1 MKALKALVIGM
12 GILIIAEIVV
22 VAVTI
27 AHRLSAPATA
37 PTAPGKLALAAGTEI
52 EAMSGTADRITL
64 LVRQSDGARALLVV
78 DPATG
83 AVIHRVDITTP
94 PRDQP

>member
-12 GILIIAEIVV
+12 GVLIVAEIIV
-22 VAVTI
+22 VAATI
-27 AHRLSAPATA
+27 AHRLSSPAPA
-37 PTAPGKLALAAGTEI
+37 PTVPGKLTLAAGTEI
-52 EAMSGTADRITL
+52 EAMSTGADRITL